1 MDTSLRKIQ
10 LTIKMK
16 VCLHTLKSL
25 LREIKAVEADT
36 QSPINDRVLQIK
48 KIQEELSKV
57 GTEID
62 NIKKEIKLIH
72 TYSLN

>member
-1 MDTSLRKIQ
+1 MDQGLRKVQ
-10 LTIKMK
+10 LTIKMR
-16 VCLHTLKSL
+16 VCMHTLKSL
-25 LREIKAVEADT
+25 LRQIKAVEADT

-62 NIKKEIKLIH
+62 SIKKEFKLIQ

>member
-1 MDTSLRKIQ
+1 MDPNIRKTQ

-16 VCLHTLKSL
+16 VCLHVLKTLL
-25 LREIKAVEADT
+25 QQIKTIEADK
-36 QSPINDRVLQIK
+36 QAPINDRLLQIK

-62 NIKKEIKLIH
+62 TIKKEIKLIQ
-72 TYSLN
+72 TYNLN

>member
-1 MDTSLRKIQ
+1 MDQGLRKVQ

-16 VCLHTLKSL
+16 VCMHTLKSL
-25 LREIKAVEADT
+25 LRQIKAVEADT
-36 QSPINDRVLQIK
+36 QSPISDRVLQIK

-57 GTEID
+57 GGEID
-62 NIKKEIKLIH
+62 NIKKEFKLIQ